1 MLALRFLL
9 DRYII
14 KVVVSHCN
22 GTNSFVG
29 GRGGMWFSL
38 YLSTWTWVKIPY
50 GEYLEEQKVGEREE
64 KERLVT

>member
-22 GTNSFVG
+22 GTNSFIG
-29 GRGGMWFSL
+29 GRGG
-38 YLSTWTWVKIPY
+38 VC
-50 GEYLEEQKVGEREE
+50 G
-64 KERLVT
+64 LVYI